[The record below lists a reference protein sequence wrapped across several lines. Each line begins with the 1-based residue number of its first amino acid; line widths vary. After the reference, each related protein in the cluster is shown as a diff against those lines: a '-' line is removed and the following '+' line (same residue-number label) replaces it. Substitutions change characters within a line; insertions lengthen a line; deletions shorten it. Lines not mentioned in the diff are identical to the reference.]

1 MSTPHFFVETVADPL
16 IVLSPEDSRHALRA
30 LRLRPGDQVS
40 VSDGRGGVGRG
51 RLEGER
57 EGRATVALEET
68 DRVVRRAP
76 LFSVALAPPTGER
89 LAWAVQ
95 KLAEVGVDEALLI
108 HTERS
113 VRTWRGERVGRAV
126 ARMGVVAREAAMQSR
141 RPFLMEVQGGLA
153 LDDVLHAGAAPVV
166 MLWEEATE
174 PVAARLPDD
183 ASGVRLIV
191 GPEGGFSSAEAE
203 RAREAGAALATLGPA
218 ILRTETAAVVGAAL
232 VLARYGRL
240 G

>member
-1 MSTPHFFVETVADPL
+1 
-16 IVLSPEDSRHALRA
+16 
-30 LRLRPGDQVS
+30 
-40 VSDGRGGVGRG
+40 
-51 RLEGER
+51 
-57 EGRATVALEET
+57 
-68 DRVVRRAP
+68 VVRRAP

-108 HTERS
+108 ETERS
-113 VRTWRGERVGRAV
+113 VRTWRGERVDRAV
-126 ARMGVVAREAAMQSR
+126 ARMGAVAREAAMQSR
-141 RPFLMEVQGGLA
+141 RPFLMEVRGGLT
-153 LDDVLHAGAAPVV
+153 LDDVLRAGAAPLV

-174 PVAARLPDD
+174 PIVAALPGD

-203 RAREAGAALATLGPA
+203 RAREAGAALASLGPA